1 MMLEAWLLPSSGPAR
16 EWADHYISTEIR
28 LAQLHLAAGNTPAA
42 AAAVANGIRWMAWVN
57 PAWLWNQELNEH
69 LPCLRD
75 LVLLDR
81 KYHEIHRILFGES
94 ASIEI

>member
-1 MMLEAWLLPSSGPAR
+1 MAVAKFWASQGMGRPLYRYRDPAGTTPPCCRRHSSGSSGGGERDPVDGVG
-16 EWADHYISTEIR
+16 E
-28 LAQLHLAAGNTPAA
+28 
-42 AAAVANGIRWMAWVN
+42 
-57 PAWLWNQELNEH
+57 PAWLWNRELNEH
-69 LPCLRD
+69 LLCLRD